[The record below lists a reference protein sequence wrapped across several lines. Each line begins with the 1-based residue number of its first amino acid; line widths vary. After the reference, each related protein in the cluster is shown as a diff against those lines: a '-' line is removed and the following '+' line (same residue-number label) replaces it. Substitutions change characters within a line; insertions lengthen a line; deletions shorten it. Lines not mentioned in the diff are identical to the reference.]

1 MQGIR
6 DVYLFTDTLLQE
18 FQAHPGNDG
27 KTSEFE
33 PVLGKDSTVPR
44 FTGVQITKLTMLCV
58 RRLTSLI
65 ATILQRMIKIDTAG
79 NGRDVAEQIIVVA
92 HPRIETL
99 CVIGPQLN

>member
-6 DVYLFTDTLLQE
+6 DVYFFTDVLLEE
-18 FQAHPGNDG
+18 FQTHPGNHG

-33 PVLGKDSTVPR
+33 PVLGKDSAVPR
-44 FTGVQITKLTMLCV
+44 FTCVQITKRTMLCV
-58 RRLTSLI
+58 RSFTSLI
-65 ATILQRMIKIDTAG
+65 ATILQRMIKIDTTG
-79 NGRDVAEQIIVVA
+79 NSRDVGQQIVVVA

>member
-6 DVYLFTDTLLQE
+6 DVYFFINTMLQE
-18 FQAHPGNDG
+18 FEAHTRNDG
-27 KTSEFE
+27 KTSEME
-33 PVLGKDSTVPR
+33 AILSKDGPVPR
-44 FTGVQITKLTMLCV
+44 FTGVQITKRTMLCA

-79 NGRDVAEQIIVVA
+79 NGRDVVEQIVVVA